1 MGDGRDDG
9 DDDYDFKG
17 INDVPEIEQK
27 DHKYSYFARSA
38 MCTCTGRNHVR
49 FVLVH
54 SCTIF
59 LCCLDGEI

>member
-38 MCTCTGRNHVR
+38 MCTCTGRHHV
-49 FVLVH
+49 
-54 SCTIF
+54 
-59 LCCLDGEI
+59 